1 MFAHNTHI
9 EPGLLKAVSDGDEKA
24 FSEIFHQ
31 YRNRIYAIAFKLTGS
46 EALAEEVLLDVFLKV
61 WLKRDQLPHVAH
73 FTAWLFT
80 VTRNHIFNLLKQT
93 ALKMASAPLAEHE
106 EYLLPHAD
114 DPAAILQEKEYRRL
128 LQQAVDQLPSQQ
140 KKVYHLIK
148 EHGMKREEAATELNL
163 SPETV
168 KRHLSEAMQFI
179 RVYCLS
185 HLGIYGALIIMKG
198 LL

>member
-1 MFAHNTHI
+1 MSAHKIHI
-9 EPGLLKAVSDGDEKA
+9 EPGLLKAVSEGDEKA
-24 FSEIFHQ
+24 FSEIFHL
-31 YRNRIYAIAFKLTGS
+31 YRNKIYAIAFKVTGS

-61 WLKRDQLPHVAH
+61 WLKRDQLPQITH

-93 ALKMASAPLAEHE
+93 AMQMAPAPLMEQE

-114 DPAAILQEKEYRRL
+114 NPGAILQEKEYRSV
-128 LQQAVDQLPSQQ
+128 LQQAVNQLPPQQ

-148 EHGMKREEAATELNL
+148 EHGLKREEAATELNL

-185 HLGIYGALIIMKG
+185 HLGMYGALAIIKE